1 MGRNLS
7 LTTRRRNARG
17 INKRVQ
23 AAWRGRTFV
32 GLGNRASVKPS
43 VTGENNDLVF
53 IAKTPGTA
61 GNAITV
67 AYSVTNTNASLTTS
81 ITGTQNDLVFTAAEP
96 GAAGNSISVTYV
108 VAGNS
113 TPLTVTVNGKDITV
127 NVETNG
133 GGTATSTAAQVKTA
147 IEGNT
152 AAAALVTVANAG
164 GNDGSGTVAAM
175 PKTNL
180 SGAAAA
186 EVPSVGVSTNAI
198 TVTTVNSTAAAVA
211 EAINRHA
218 TASSLVWAAV
228 ASGNDGTGTVRA
240 LSATNL
246 TGAS

>member
-1 MGRNLS
+1 MGHNLSVKARRRFARNLNKAQQ
-7 LTTRRRNARG
+7 RAFAARN
-17 INKRVQ
+17 
-23 AAWRGRTFV
+23 FV
-32 GLGNRASVKPS
+32 GLGNRANLTTSLAGS
-43 VTGENNDLVF
+43 NNDLTY

-61 GNAITV
+61 GNAVTV
-67 AYSVTNTNASLTTS
+67 AYSVTNTSASLTTS
-81 ITGTQNDLVFTAAEP
+81 ITGTQNDLVFTAVEP
-96 GAAGNSISVTYV
+96 GAAGNEISVTYV

-113 TPLTVTVNGKDITV
+113 TPLTVTVNDKDIIV
-127 NVETNG
+127 NVATNG
-133 GGTATSTAAQVKTA
+133 GGSATSTAAQVKTA
-147 IEGNT
+147 VEGNT
-152 AAAALVTVANAG
+152 AAAALVTVANAPS
-164 GNDGSGTVAAM
+164 NDGSGTVAAM

-186 EVPSVGVSTNAI
+186 GVPSVGVSTNAI

-218 TASSLVWAAV
+218 VAGTLVWAAV